1 MELQVEESKAG
12 NQLSD
17 GGSSSVLNSNLLAFL
32 SGLSRQDK
40 QYIKDSMRWAEY
52 QADLRSDRK
61 RNPVAWFEFYSGGL
75 WSVGWGLEQDPV
87 IVVDKNFSGDLLD
100 SWASS
105 LSTLLSREKIRRMR
119 ETFQLLE
126 FHPAGM
132 DLFAQSTREWGDF
145 RFSPAQYNRHSELEI
160 VISNVRLLSSN
171 WASRYLFWDL
181 EYAKSQLD
189 IQARRFVIRSR
200 TMDKYRADLTEAV
213 REMRQREIELA

>member
-1 MELQVEESKAG
+1 MELEVEGAKAG
-12 NQLSD
+12 NKVLD
-17 GGSSSVLNSNLLAFL
+17 GESSSVLNSNLLAFFA
-32 SGLSRQDK
+32 GLSRQDK
-40 QYIKDSMRWAEY
+40 QYVKDSMRWAEY

-61 RNPVAWFEFYSGGL
+61 RTPVTWFEFYSGVL

-87 IVVDKNFSGDLLD
+87 IVVDKHFSGGLLD

-126 FHPAGM
+126 YHPAGM
-132 DLFAQSTREWGDF
+132 ELFAQSTREWGDF
-145 RFSPAQYNRHSELEI
+145 RFFPAQYNRHSELEI

-171 WASRYLFWDL
+171 WASKYLFWDL

-189 IQARRFVIRSR
+189 IQARRFVITPRA
-200 TMDKYRADLTEAV
+200 MDKYRANLTEAV
-213 REMRQREIELA
+213 KDLRQREIELM